1 VEPLSDENIRALA
14 ERYAALVNELGL
26 DAGEPLLVLPNG
38 EFFPDTFRGDQAGV
52 EALCARMQGYAGL
65 ERLNLSIELAD
76 DGSEP
81 AGGGC
86 GTGGCGTGA
95 CATPPAAKE
104 RARLERNASGWLLR
118 VPTAELRNPIVLT
131 SRLAT
136 LLGAVALL
144 ERHPEGEALASDP
157 IEAELTAAAL
167 GFGVL
172 LLEAS
177 YLYSKSCGGP
187 NVQRATAL
195 GCDELAVL
203 LALAAARDGHS
214 LKPAFAEL
222 GTTQRALLSEAKS
235 TLDASPTLTQRLCQ
249 QPERVA
255 RGDFKLRDGGSIFA
269 RLFRKKPAQ
278 KAAADRE
285 AAALR
290 ALERGA
296 SLDELEALV
305 APVTAKK
312 PAAPKTP
319 AAAGND
325 DDIRALVDEALREVR
340 AEP

>member
-1 VEPLSDENIRALA
+1 MEPLSDENIRTLA
-14 ERYAALVNELGL
+14 ARYAALVNELEL
-26 DAGEPLLVLPNG
+26 EPGEPLLVLPSG
-38 EFFPDTFRGDQAGV
+38 EFFPDRFRGDQAGV
-52 EALCARMQGYAGL
+52 EALCARMQGYAAL
-65 ERLNLSIELAD
+65 ESVNLSIELLD
-76 DGSEP
+76 DGSAP
-81 AGGGC
+81 AGGSC

-95 CATPPAAKE
+95 CATPSRTQDLP
-104 RARLERNASGWLLR
+104 RLARSANGWLLR
-118 VPTAELRNPIVLT
+118 VPAAELQNPIVLT

-136 LLGAVALL
+136 LLGAVALA
-144 ERHPEGEALASDP
+144 ERHPEGETLAADP
-157 IEAELTAAAL
+157 VEAELTATAL

-187 NVQRATAL
+187 NVQRATTL

-203 LALAAARDGHS
+203 LALAAARDGHP

-235 TLDASPTLTQRLCQ
+235 TVDASPTLVARLRDE
-249 QPERVA
+249 PERVA
-255 RGDFKLRDGGSIFA
+255 RGDFKLRDGGSIFS
-269 RLFRKKPAQ
+269 RLFGKKAPKTAG
-278 KAAADRE
+278 DRE

-296 SLDELEALV
+296 SLDEVEALV

-312 PAAPKTP
+312 PAP
-319 AAAGND
+319 AKANGGKRD
-325 DDIRALVDEALREVR
+325 DDDLRSLVDEALREVR

>member
-1 VEPLSDENIRALA
+1 MEPLSDENIRTLT
-14 ERYAALVNELGL
+14 ERYAELVNELDL
-26 DAGEPLLVLPNG
+26 EAGEPLLVLPSG

-52 EALCARMQGYAGL
+52 EGLCARMQGYAAL
-65 ERLNLSIELAD
+65 EQVNIAIELSGDEGAD
-76 DGSEP
+76 AS
-81 AGGGC
+81 GGC

-95 CATPPAAKE
+95 CATPSVKSSG
-104 RARLERNASGWLLR
+104 ARLERSEAGWLVR
-118 VPTAELRNPIVLT
+118 VPAAELNNPIVLT

-136 LLGAVALL
+136 VLGAVALA
-144 ERHPEGEALASDP
+144 ERHPDGDTLASDP
-157 IEAELTAAAL
+157 IEAELTATAL

-222 GTTQRALLSEAKS
+222 GTTQRALLTEAKS
-235 TLDASPTLTQRLCQ
+235 VIDASPTLVRRLQ
-249 QPERVA
+249 EQPERVA
-255 RGDFKLRDGGSIFA
+255 RGDFKLREGGSLFS
-269 RLFRKKPAQ
+269 RLFGKKAPAS
-278 KAAADRE
+278 ASDRE

-296 SLDELEALV
+296 SLDEVEALV
-305 APVTAKK
+305 AP
-312 PAAPKTP
+312 
-319 AAAGND
+319 AAARKPNGAKPNDKARAAD
-325 DDIRALVDEALREVR
+325 DDIRSLVDEALREVR

>member
-1 VEPLSDENIRALA
+1 MDPLSDENIRTLA
-14 ERYAALVNELGL
+14 ERYAALVNELDL
-26 DAGEPLLVLPNG
+26 EAGEPLLVLPSS

-65 ERLNLSIELAD
+65 ESVNLTIELVD

-81 AGGGC
+81 AGGSC

-95 CATPPAAKE
+95 CATPAATKD
-104 RARLERNASGWLLR
+104 RPRLERSVGGWLLR

-136 LLGAVALL
+136 LLGAVALA
-144 ERHPEGEALASDP
+144 ERHPEGDTLAGDP
-157 IEAELTAAAL
+157 CEAELTATAL

-235 TLDASPTLTQRLCQ
+235 TIDASPSLTQRLRE

-255 RGDFKLRDGGSIFA
+255 RGDFKLRDGGSLLS
-269 RLFRKKPAQ
+269 RLFGKKPSKSAS
-278 KAAADRE
+278 DRE

-296 SLDELEALV
+296 SLDEVEALV
-305 APVTAKK
+305 GPVSARK
-312 PAAPKTP
+312 PATAQASTR
-319 AAAGND
+319 ARND
-325 DDIRALVDEALREVR
+325 DDIRALVDEALRDAR